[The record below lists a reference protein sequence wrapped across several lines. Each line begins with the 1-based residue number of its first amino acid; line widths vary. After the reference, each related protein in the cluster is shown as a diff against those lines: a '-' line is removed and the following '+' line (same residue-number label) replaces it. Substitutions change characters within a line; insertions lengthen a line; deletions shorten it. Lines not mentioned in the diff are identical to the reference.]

1 MKKRKK
7 YIIVCPYCGKELCK
21 SGFKSS
27 FNDMEIRCSRC
38 GANLE
43 IEITNGMIIFHP
55 DNRISMVAENS
66 VGYKEKEKI

>member
-7 YIIVCPYCGKELCK
+7 YIILCPYCGKELCK

-27 FNDMEIRCSRC
+27 FNDMEIKCSKC

-43 IEITNGMIIFHP
+43 IEIIDGTIIFHP
-55 DNRISMVAENS
+55 DKKISMIAENS
-66 VGYKEKEKI
+66 TEYKEK

>member
-38 GANLE
+38 GANLK

-55 DNRISMVAENS
+55 DKNISMVAENS
-66 VGYKEKEKI
+66 VEYKEKEKI

>member
-27 FNDMEIRCSRC
+27 FSDMEIKCSRC

-55 DNRISMVAENS
+55 DKSLSMVAENS
-66 VGYKEKEKI
+66 VGYKEK